1 MNLLTMEHIT
11 KSYTDRVL
19 LDDVAFSIN
28 ANEKIGVIGVNGMGK
43 STLLK
48 LVAGVE
54 ECDAGQISMGNHVK
68 ISYLPQTPVFKE
80 EATALS
86 GAVEGYKDGDESLGD
101 LWTLEAEAKSML
113 NRLGFLDYDEKIAH
127 MSGGQKKRIALVRAL
142 LTPAEILI
150 LDEPTNHLDNTMSEW
165 LEDYLTNFRGAILM
179 VTHDRYFLD
188 RVSNRIV
195 EVDKGKLYQYP
206 GNYSEF
212 LRLKEAREDIA
223 LATQKKR
230 KNLLRTELQWL
241 QRGARA
247 RSTKQK
253 AHIDRIKAMQEMK
266 DIQEEKRVAMDSIVT
281 RMGNKTIEMEHIS
294 KSYGQKLL
302 IDDFNYIFLKND
314 RIGIVGPNG
323 CGKSTLLKILNGIVE
338 PDAGH
343 VEIGQ
348 TIKIGYFS
356 QENEYMDE
364 TMRVIDYVKE
374 VGEYISTS
382 DGKITAAQ
390 MLENFLFEGALQW
403 SKIEKLSGGEKRRL
417 YLLRILMAAPNVLIL
432 DEPTNDLD
440 IQTLT
445 ILEDYL
451 DRFDGIVITVSH
463 DRYFLDRTVR
473 RIFVFEGNGKIRQSE
488 GGYSDYLIRLEL
500 EKPEGNFQNIGKAM
514 SAKNAFGEAFQG
526 DENSQKSDSK
536 KTWKERE
543 RKLKFTYN
551 EQKEFESIDDDIAKL
566 ESKIESLDEEMLKNA
581 TNSVKLK
588 ELMEKKQQAENA
600 LEEKMDRWVYLNDLN
615 EKIQNQ

>member
-28 ANEKIGVIGVNGMGK
+28 ENEKIGVIGVNGMGK

-80 EATALS
+80 EATVLT

-113 NRLGFLDYDEKIAH
+113 NQLGFLDYDEKIAH

-150 LDEPTNHLDNTMSEW
+150 LDEPTNHLDNAMSEW